1 MAPAEAVDSLSRQV
15 VRFLV
20 VGGLN
25 TLITYAIFI
34 ALGLIIPPWLA
45 YAIAFAVG
53 LAWVTFGSSRIVF
66 RAQTRFLSLALFC
79 AWYLMVFG
87 VGQLIIRLVDPQD
100 FPGLLLASAIVLV
113 FTTPL
118 TFLGGKLLFTP
129 QGSHP
134 SASESRDL

>member
-1 MAPAEAVDSLSRQV
+1 M
-15 VRFLV
+15 

-53 LAWVTFGSSRIVF
+53 LVWVTFGSSRIVF
-66 RAQTRFLSLALFC
+66 RAQARSLRLALFC

-87 VGQLIIRLVDPQD
+87 VGQLIIRLVDPQG
-100 FPGLLLASAIVLV
+100 FPGLLLTSAIVLV

-129 QGSHP
+129 KGSRP
-134 SASESRDL
+134 STIESRDL